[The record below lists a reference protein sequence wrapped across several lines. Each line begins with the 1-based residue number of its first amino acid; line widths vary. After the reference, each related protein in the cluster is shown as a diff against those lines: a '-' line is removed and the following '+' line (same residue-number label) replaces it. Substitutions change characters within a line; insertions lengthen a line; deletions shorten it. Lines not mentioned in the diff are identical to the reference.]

1 MMIGYNT
8 LQKVY
13 NITIRSQLPTK
24 YRLLAGVA
32 VPDTPLLDFTADK
45 KEYKQGLMTAIS
57 EGVEEAH
64 QVDLVG
70 FGRGVSTVRSFD
82 AGAEH
87 VTAYE
92 AAEEMISLGL
102 KTVESNRPF
111 DSQLTVKQAIVGS
124 PIEIYGDD
132 SNARIHSPEQLCNAD
147 VLILDCEGS
156 EKSIIE
162 DLGTYPGTIICE
174 THPERGV
181 PTDEVLSVMPDDYSV
196 SLRDYEPNC
205 RPGKEIILAKK

>member
-1 MMIGYNT
+1 MIGYEAIQY
-8 LQKVY
+8 LY
-13 NITIRSQLPTK
+13 NSFIRSHLPSK

-32 VPDTPLLDFTADK
+32 VRDAPLLDFSADK
-45 KEYKQGLMTAIS
+45 KEYKQGLMSAIG
-57 EGVEEAH
+57 EGVEEG
-64 QVDLVG
+64 DRIELVG
-70 FGRGVSTVRSFD
+70 FGRGVSTVHAFD

-92 AAEEMISLGL
+92 AAEEMISLARE
-102 KTVESNRPF
+102 TVAVNRPF
-111 DSQLTVKQAIVGS
+111 DSQLTVEQAIIGD

-132 SNARIHSPEQLCNAD
+132 SDARSRDPAGLCSAN

-162 DLGTYPGTIICE
+162 NLGTFPERIICE

-181 PTDEVLSVMPDDYSV
+181 PTSEVLDVLPDEYSV
-196 SLRDYEPNC
+196 NIRDYEPGC
-205 RPGKEIILAKK
+205 QPGKKVILGRI